1 MNEWM
6 NNYSYRLG
14 TSEHDKKWGVK
25 RHMWTPQMKKWELID
40 PLDPVAPRPLPYSK
54 GDFSPRLLT
63 MSRLNDGLPGEKEE
77 ENY

>member
-1 MNEWM
+1 
-6 NNYSYRLG
+6 
-14 TSEHDKKWGVK
+14 
-25 RHMWTPQMKKWELID
+25 MWTPQMKKWELID